1 MIAQFKTIVKR
12 HWPRLGLRTILLST
26 FILVAMLPGFGALF
40 LRVYE
45 NTLVRQTES
54 ELVAESAALS
64 AATAASWPGYSARP
78 PALTDNP
85 YAPEPPRIDLRASP
99 ILPKRPPPRPVPG
112 AIDGQAR
119 VAAARIDPVVAQ
131 TTATTLASALLLD
144 QSGRIVT
151 GPQAGLS
158 YAGLPEIEL
167 ALRGTPTTTLRRTYG
182 DRNVL
187 VTWLSRSADLR
198 IDHAR
203 PIIVNG
209 RTVGVLLLS
218 RIPPPLY
225 MGLYADAGK
234 IAFGFAIILGFVIVL
249 SGLLS
254 RGIVR
259 PIERLG
265 LATRDVARGSLV
277 DMPEIPNTAAIEIQ
291 ALYADFTA
299 MAAAIER
306 RSRYLRDF
314 AHAVSHEFKT
324 PLAGIRGAVELLQDH
339 HATMSEA
346 DRQRFLGN
354 AAADADRLALLVTRL
369 LELARADMTPASAEA
384 SDLMPLLRR
393 LADAYS
399 VPGFKVA
406 LELPMDLPLV
416 AVPAGT
422 IETVVGSLIDNS
434 RRAGAS
440 RCTIGAC
447 RIAQDVRLDVAD
459 DGPGIAPADRERLF
473 EPFFTTRRADG
484 GTGLGLPIARSLLD
498 ACNGA
503 IRSERSETGARFALD
518 LPIAGERPSGANR

>member
-1 MIAQFKTIVKR
+1 MIARLKTIAKR

-26 FILVAMLPGFGALF
+26 FILVATLPGFGALF

-54 ELVAESAALS
+54 ELVAEGAALA
-64 AATAASWPGYSARP
+64 AATAADWPGFAIDRSRLYQ
-78 PALTDNP
+78 
-85 YAPEPPRIDLRASP
+85 PEPPTIDLRGSQ
-99 ILPKRPPPRPVPG
+99 ILPERPAPTVALGTVDRAASIAATRIAPV
-112 AIDGQAR
+112 I
-119 VAAARIDPVVAQ
+119 AQ
-131 TTATTLASALLLD
+131 TTRTTLASVLLLD
-144 QSGRIVT
+144 AGGRIALGPLT
-151 GPQAGLS
+151 GRS
-158 YAGLPEIEL
+158 YADLPEVAA
-167 ALRGTPTTTLRRTYG
+167 ALNGTPDTVLRRNAAYHRTLP
-182 DRNVL
+182 VE
-187 VTWLSRSADLR
+187 WLSRSADLR
-198 IDHAR
+198 LHHAR
-203 PIIVNG
+203 PIVVNG

-218 RIPPPLY
+218 RSPPPLY

-234 IAFGFAIILGFVIVL
+234 IAVGFAIILGFVVVL

-265 LATRDVARGSLV
+265 AATRDVARGAAV
-277 DMPEIPNTAAIEIQ
+277 DMPDMPETAAIEIQ

-339 HATMSEA
+339 HATMSDAE
-346 DRQRFLGN
+346 RRRFLGN
-354 AAADADRLALLVTRL
+354 AAVDAERLALLVTRL
-369 LELARADMTPASAEA
+369 LELARADMTPAGAEA
-384 SDLMPLLRR
+384 SDLTMLLRR

-399 VPGFKVA
+399 VPGFTVV
-406 LELPMDLPLV
+406 LELPPVLPPV
-416 AVPAGT
+416 AVSAGT
-422 IETVVGSLIDNS
+422 IETVIGGLIDNS
-434 RRAGAS
+434 RRAGAT
-440 RCTIGAC
+440 RCTIAATLLADS
-447 RIAQDVRLDVAD
+447 IRLDVAD

-498 ACNGA
+498 ACDGT
-503 IRSERSETGARFALD
+503 IRLESSAKGARFALD
-518 LPIAGERPSGANR
+518 LPLA

>member
-1 MIAQFKTIVKR
+1 MIAHLKTIAKR

-26 FILVAMLPGFGALF
+26 FILVATLPGFAALF

-54 ELVAESAALS
+54 ELIAESAALS
-64 AATAASWPGYSARP
+64 AATAAAWPGYVARP
-78 PALTDNP
+78 TAPKDNG

-99 ILPKRPPPRPVPG
+99 ILPKRPLPRPLPG
-112 AIDGQAR
+112 MVDGRAR
-119 VAAARIDPVVAQ
+119 VAAARIEPVFAQ
-131 TTATTLASALLLD
+131 TSATTLASVLLLD
-144 QSGRIVT
+144 RSGRIVT

-158 YAGLPEIEL
+158 YAGLPEIEQ
-167 ALRGTPTTTLRRTYG
+167 ALHGRATTTLRRTYG
-182 DRNVL
+182 DRNFL

-198 IDHAR
+198 IDHVR
-203 PIIVNG
+203 PVAVNG

-225 MGLYADAGK
+225 MGLYTDAGK
-234 IAFGFAIILGFVIVL
+234 IAFGVAIILGFVIVV

-265 LATRDVARGSLV
+265 AATRDVARGAAV
-277 DMPEIPNTAAIEIQ
+277 DMPDMPETAAIEIQ

-314 AHAVSHEFKT
+314 AHSVSHEFKT

-339 HATMSEA
+339 HASMSEEE
-346 DRQRFLGN
+346 RRRFLGN
-354 AAADADRLALLVTRL
+354 AAVDAERLALLVTRL
-369 LELARADMTPASAEA
+369 LELARADMTPAGAEA
-384 SDLMPLLRR
+384 SDLAMLLRR

-399 VPGFKVA
+399 GPTFAVL
-406 LELPMDLPLV
+406 LELPPSPPPV
-416 AVPAGT
+416 GAPAGT
-422 IETVVGSLIDNS
+422 IETVIGGLIDNS
-434 RRAGAS
+434 RRAGAT
-440 RCTIGAC
+440 RCTIAVTLSAERC
-447 RIAQDVRLDVAD
+447 RVEVAD
-459 DGPGIAPADRERLF
+459 DGPGIAPADRDRLF

-498 ACNGA
+498 ACNGT
-503 IRSERSETGARFALD
+503 IRLEAGHEGARFALD
-518 LPIAGERPSGANR
+518 LPLA